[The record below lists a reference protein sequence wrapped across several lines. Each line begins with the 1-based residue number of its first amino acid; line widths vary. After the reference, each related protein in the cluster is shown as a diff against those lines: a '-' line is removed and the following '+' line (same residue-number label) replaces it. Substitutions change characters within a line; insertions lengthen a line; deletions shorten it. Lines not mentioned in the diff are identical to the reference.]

1 MKRSL
6 LVLFAFVTLPF
17 AAAQPGGYLG
27 IRLAGGTAL
36 DETAETLP
44 FLGIQAGILF
54 TSFELR
60 LTADTFLFASAAHA
74 DVLYTQWFSSDV
86 RGYVGGGFD
95 TYSNVFVGESNP
107 GVHATAGIEYRTG
120 SVGLFVEGQPIYAL
134 NPSAVRGRVGLG
146 INFLLF

>member
-6 LVLFAFVTLPF
+6 LVLLIFLTLPF
-17 AAAQPGGYLG
+17 AAAQDGGYLG

-36 DETAETLP
+36 DESAEPIP

-60 LTADTFLFASAAHA
+60 VTADTFLLASTTHA
-74 DVLYTQWFSSDV
+74 DVLYTQWFSSNV
-86 RGYVGGGFD
+86 RGYVGGGLD
-95 TYSNVFVGESNP
+95 TYSNAFAGELNP
-107 GVHATAGIEYRTG
+107 GVPATAGIEYRTG
-120 SVGLFVEGQPIYAL
+120 SVELFVEGQPIYAF
-134 NPSAVRGRVGLG
+134 NPSAVRGRFGLG